1 MRYNVVK
8 CLMYDK
14 ASRKP
19 VKFRHCISA
28 TVISAKGLALE
39 MQATEAEGF
48 GKASRYVKIKSVDLL
63 CCVYQVFWGEARI
76 INV

>member
-8 CLMYDK
+8 YIIYDK

-19 VKFRHCISA
+19 VKFRHCVSA

-48 GKASRYVKIKSVDLL
+48 GKAS
-63 CCVYQVFWGEARI
+63 W
-76 INV
+76 